1 MAKRRSNGE
10 GCIFKDTR
18 SGKWKGKF
26 EIGYDAK
33 GNRKFKSCTGN
44 SEREVRLMLKDLM
57 EKHHAGIDVSSK
69 SIKVGDYFDRWF
81 YNNAI
86 YNLRES
92 TSQSY
97 EMIIRRHIK
106 PHIGDIVFSSLNGDD
121 ISEFY
126 RFLYNNG
133 RLNGKGGLSSK
144 TVENIHL
151 VISSCINFA
160 LKRGE
165 LIRNP
170 LLTVKLKR
178 EGKKEVEVFT
188 REEQEKIIAE
198 CPNHYYGMAIKF
210 DFYTGLRAGELLGL
224 TWDCVNFDKNTIRV
238 NKQVQRNKNFNRYA
252 ETKTVLGF
260 VYNTKTETSNRVIKV
275 MPKLMNDLAEYKLQ
289 QDKIKHK
296 LGKDYYTKLNLVF
309 PRQDGYFTDTG
320 TFLDAFTRIQN
331 KLEIKHRNV
340 HAMRHTFATRALE
353 SGMKSIVVSRL
364 LGYASIQITMD
375 IYGHV
380 IPDFAEQELEKMED
394 IYRKI

>member
-10 GCIFKDTR
+10 GCIYKDTR

-44 SEREVRLMLKDLM
+44 SEREVRLLLKDLM
-57 EKHHAGIDVSSK
+57 QKHHAGIDISSK
-69 SIKVGDYFDRWF
+69 SIKVGEYFDKWF
-81 YNNAI
+81 YNNVI
-86 YNLRES
+86 YDLRES

-106 PHIGDIVFSSLNGDD
+106 PHIGNIVFSSLNGDD
-121 ISEFY
+121 INEFY

-133 RLNGKGGLSSK
+133 RLNGKGGLSNK

-151 VISSCINFA
+151 VISSCINYA

-188 REEQEKIIAE
+188 REEQKKIIDE

-224 TWDCVNFDKNTIRV
+224 TWDCVDFYKNTVRI
-238 NKQVQRNKNFNRYA
+238 NKQVQRNKNFSRNA
-252 ETKTVLGF
+252 QTKTVLGF
-260 VYNTKTETSNRVIKV
+260 VYNTKTETLNRVIKV
-275 MPKLMNDLAEYKLQ
+275 MQPLMNDLTEYKLR
-289 QDKIKHK
+289 QDTIKRK
-296 LGKDYYTKLNLVF
+296 LRQDYYTKLNLVF

-320 TFLDAFTRIQN
+320 TFLDAFSRIQD

-353 SGMKSIVVSRL
+353 SGIKPIVVSRL
-364 LGYASIQITMD
+364 LRHASIQITLD

-380 IPDFAEQELEKMED
+380 IPDFAEQELEKMEE
-394 IYRKI
+394 IYQ

>member
-10 GCIFKDTR
+10 GCIYKDTR

-33 GNRKFKSCTGN
+33 GNRNFKSCTGN
-44 SEREVRLMLKDLM
+44 SEREVRLLLKDLM
-57 EKHHAGIDVSSK
+57 QKHHAGIDVSSK
-69 SIKVGDYFDRWF
+69 SVKVGDYFDRWF
-81 YNNAI
+81 YDNAI
-86 YNLRES
+86 YGLRES

-106 PHIGDIVFSSLNGDD
+106 PHIGNIVFSSLNGDD
-121 ISEFY
+121 INEFY

-133 RLNGKGGLSSK
+133 RLNGKGGLSNK

-151 VISSCINFA
+151 VISSCINYA

-188 REEQEKIIAE
+188 REEQKKIIDE

-224 TWDCVNFDKNTIRV
+224 TWDCVDFYKNTVRI
-238 NKQVQRNKNFNRYA
+238 NKQVQRNKNFSRNA
-252 ETKTVLGF
+252 QTKTVLGF

-275 MPKLMNDLAEYKLQ
+275 MQPLMNDLAEYKSR
-289 QDKIKHK
+289 QDAIKRK
-296 LGKDYYTKLNLVF
+296 LGQDYYTKLNLVF

-320 TFLDAFTRIQN
+320 TFLDAFSRIQD

-353 SGMKSIVVSRL
+353 SGMKPIVVSRL
-364 LGYASIQITMD
+364 LGHASIQITMD

-380 IPDFAEQELEKMED
+380 IPDFAEQELEKMEE
-394 IYRKI
+394 IYQ

>member
-10 GCIFKDTR
+10 GCIYKDTR

-44 SEREVRLMLKDLM
+44 SEREVRLLLKDLM
-57 EKHHAGIDVSSK
+57 QKHHAGIDVSSK
-69 SIKVGDYFDRWF
+69 SIKVGEYFDKWF
-81 YNNAI
+81 YNNVI
-86 YNLRES
+86 YDLRES

-106 PHIGDIVFSSLNGDD
+106 PFLGDIAFANLSSDD
-121 ISEFY
+121 IKEFY
-126 RFLYNNG
+126 RFLYDNG
-133 RLNGKGGLSSK
+133 KLNGKGGLSSK

-151 VISSCINFA
+151 VISSCINYA
-160 LKRGE
+160 LKKGE

-188 REEQEKIIAE
+188 REEQKKIINE

-224 TWDCVNFDKNTIRV
+224 TWDCVDFYKNTIRI
-238 NKQVQRNKNFNRYA
+238 NKQVQRNKNFSRNA
-252 ETKTVLGF
+252 QTKTVLGF

-275 MPKLMNDLAEYKLQ
+275 MQPLMNDLAEYKLR
-289 QDKIKHK
+289 QDTIKRK
-296 LGKDYYTKLNLVF
+296 LGQDYYAKLNLVF

-320 TFLDAFTRIQN
+320 TFLDAFSRIQN

-353 SGMKSIVVSRL
+353 SGMKPIVVSRL
-364 LGYASIQITMD
+364 LGHASIQITMD

-380 IPDFAEQELEKMED
+380 IPDFAEQELEKMEE
-394 IYRKI
+394 IYV

>member
-10 GCIFKDTR
+10 GCIYKDTR

-44 SEREVRLMLKDLM
+44 SEREVRLLLKDLM
-57 EKHHAGIDVSSK
+57 EKHQSGIDVSSK
-69 SIKVGDYFDRWF
+69 SVKVGEYFDKWF
-81 YNNAI
+81 YDNVI
-86 YNLRES
+86 YDLRKS

-106 PHIGDIVFSSLNGDD
+106 PHIGDIVFANLNDDD
-121 ISEFY
+121 IKNFY
-126 RFLYNNG
+126 RFLYENG
-133 RLNGKGGLSSK
+133 KLNGKGGLSPK

-165 LIRNP
+165 LMRNP
-170 LLTVKLKR
+170 LLTVKLRR
-178 EGKKEVEVFT
+178 EGKKEIEVFT
-188 REEQEKIIAE
+188 RDEQEKILAE

-224 TWDCVNFDKNTIRV
+224 TWDCVDFCKNTIRI
-238 NKQVQRNKNFNRYA
+238 NKQVQRNKIFNQKSDN
-252 ETKTVLGF
+252 KTILGF
-260 VYNTKTETSNRVIKV
+260 VYNTKTKTSNRIIKV
-275 MPKLMNDLAEYKLQ
+275 MRPLMIELTKYKKE
-289 QDKIKHK
+289 QDILKKK
-296 LGKDYYTKLNLVF
+296 LGQDYYTKLNLVF

-320 TFLDAFTRIQN
+320 TFLDAFSRIQN
-331 KLEIKHRNV
+331 KLDIPHRNV

-353 SGMKSIVVSRL
+353 SGMKPIVVSRL
-364 LGYASIQITMD
+364 LGHASIQITMD

-380 IPDFAEQELEKMED
+380 IPDFAEQELKKMEE
-394 IYRKI
+394 IYR

>member
-10 GCIFKDTR
+10 GCIYKDTR

-26 EIGYDAK
+26 EIGIDIK

-44 SEREVRLMLKDLM
+44 SEKEVRLKLKDLM
-57 EKHHAGIDVSSK
+57 VKHSSGIDISSK
-69 SIKVGDYFDRWF
+69 CIKVGEYFEKWF
-81 YNNAI
+81 YNSAI
-86 YNLRES
+86 YGLRDS

-106 PHIGDIVFSSLNGDD
+106 PNIGNIAFANLNGDD
-121 ISEFY
+121 IQKFY
-126 RFLYNNG
+126 NHLYSNG
-133 RLNGKGGLSSK
+133 RLTGKGGLSNK

-151 VISSCINFA
+151 VMSSCINFA

-170 LLTVKLKR
+170 LLTVKLRR
-178 EGKKEVEVFT
+178 ENKKEVEVFT
-188 REEQEKIIAE
+188 REEQEKILAE

-224 TWDCVNFDKNTIRV
+224 TWDCVDFYKNTIRI
-238 NKQVQRNKNFNRYA
+238 NKQVQRNKNFSRNA
-252 ETKTVLGF
+252 QTKTVLGF

-275 MPKLMNDLAEYKLQ
+275 MQPLMNDLAEYKLR
-289 QDKIKHK
+289 QDTIKRK
-296 LGKDYYTKLNLVF
+296 LGQDYYAKLNLVF

-320 TFLDAFTRIQN
+320 TFLDAFSRIQN

-353 SGMKSIVVSRL
+353 SGMKPIVVSRL
-364 LGYASIQITMD
+364 LGHASIQITMD

-380 IPDFAEQELEKMED
+380 IPDFAEQELEKMEE
-394 IYRKI
+394 IYV

>member
-10 GCIFKDTR
+10 GCIYKDTR

-44 SEREVRLMLKDLM
+44 SEREVRLLLKDLM
-57 EKHHAGIDVSSK
+57 QKHHAGIDVSSK
-69 SIKVGDYFDRWF
+69 SIKVGEYFDKWF
-81 YNNAI
+81 YNNVI
-86 YNLRES
+86 YDLRES

-106 PHIGDIVFSSLNGDD
+106 PFLGDIAFANLSSDD
-121 ISEFY
+121 IKEFY
-126 RFLYNNG
+126 RFLYDNG
-133 RLNGKGGLSSK
+133 KLNGKGGLSSK

-151 VISSCINFA
+151 VISSCINYA
-160 LKRGE
+160 LKKGE

-188 REEQEKIIAE
+188 REEQKKIINE

-224 TWDCVNFDKNTIRV
+224 TWDCVDFYKNTIRI
-238 NKQVQRNKNFNRYA
+238 NKQVQRNKNFSRNA
-252 ETKTVLGF
+252 QTKTVLGF

-275 MPKLMNDLAEYKLQ
+275 MQPLMNDLAKYKLR
-289 QDKIKHK
+289 QDTIKRK
-296 LGKDYYTKLNLVF
+296 LGQDYYAKLNLVF

-320 TFLDAFTRIQN
+320 TFLDAFSRIQN

-353 SGMKSIVVSRL
+353 SGMKPIVVSRL
-364 LGYASIQITMD
+364 LGHASIQITMD

-380 IPDFAEQELEKMED
+380 IPDFAEQELEKMEE
-394 IYRKI
+394 IYV

>member
-10 GCIFKDTR
+10 GCIYKDTR

-44 SEREVRLMLKDLM
+44 SEREVRLLLKDLM

-69 SIKVGDYFDRWF
+69 SIKVGEYFDKWF

-86 YNLRES
+86 YSLRES

-106 PHIGDIVFSSLNGDD
+106 PHIGNIVFSSLNGDD
-121 ISEFY
+121 INEFY
-126 RFLYNNG
+126 RFLYDNG
-133 RLNGKGGLSSK
+133 RLNGKGGLSGK

-188 REEQEKIIAE
+188 RDEQAKIIEE

-252 ETKTVLGF
+252 ETKTILGF

-275 MPKLMNDLAEYKLQ
+275 LPKLMNDLAEYKLRQ
-289 QDKIKHK
+289 ETIKHK

-320 TFLDAFTRIQN
+320 TFLDAFHRIQDR
-331 KLEIKHRNV
+331 LGIEHRNV

-353 SGMKSIVVSRL
+353 SGMKPIVVSRL
-364 LGYASIQITMD
+364 LGHASIQITMD

-380 IPDFAEQELEKMED
+380 IPDFAEQELEKMEE
-394 IYRKI
+394 IYI

>member
-10 GCIFKDTR
+10 GSIFRDSR

-44 SEREVRLMLKDLM
+44 SEREVRLLLKDLM
-57 EKHHAGIDVSSK
+57 EKHKAGIDITSK
-69 SIKVGDYFDRWF
+69 SLKVGEYFDKWF

-86 YNLRES
+86 YGLRES

-106 PHIGDIVFSSLNGDD
+106 PYFENLAFANLTGDD
-121 ISEFY
+121 IQGFY
-126 RFLYNNG
+126 NHLSSNG
-133 RLNGKGGLSSK
+133 RLNSNGGLSCK

-151 VISSCINFA
+151 VMSSCINYA

-178 EGKKEVEVFT
+178 DGKKEVEVFT

-224 TWDCVNFDKNTIRV
+224 TWDCVDFYKNTIRI
-238 NKQVQRNKNFNRYA
+238 NKQVQRNKNFSKNA
-252 ETKTVLGF
+252 ESKTILGF
-260 VYNTKTETSNRVIKV
+260 VYNTKTKTSNRVIKV
-275 MPKLMNDLAEYKLQ
+275 IPKLMSELENYKEN
-289 QDKIKHK
+289 QDIIKRKI
-296 LGKDYYTKLNLVF
+296 GQDYYSNLKLVF
-309 PRQDGYFTDTG
+309 PRPDGYFADTTTLLD
-320 TFLDAFTRIQN
+320 TFKRIQGN
-331 KLEIKHRNV
+331 LDIPKRNI
-340 HAMRHTFATRALE
+340 HTIRHTFATRALE
-353 SGMKSIVVSRL
+353 SGMLPIVVSRL
-364 LGYASIQITMD
+364 LGHASIKITND
-375 IYGHV
+375 TYGHV
-380 IPDFAEQELEKMED
+380 IPDFVEQELEKMEE
-394 IYRKI
+394 IYK

>member
-10 GCIFKDTR
+10 GCIYKDTR

-44 SEREVRLMLKDLM
+44 SEREVRLLLKDLM
-57 EKHHAGIDVSSK
+57 EKHHAGIDISSK
-69 SIKVGDYFDRWF
+69 SLKVGEYFDKWF
-81 YNNAI
+81 YTNAI
-86 YNLRES
+86 YGLRDS

-106 PHIGDIVFSSLNGDD
+106 PHIGNIPFANLTGDD
-121 ISEFY
+121 IQEFY
-126 RFLYNNG
+126 DYLYKHG
-133 RLNGKGGLSSK
+133 KLNGKGKLSPK

-151 VISSCINFA
+151 VISSCINYA

-170 LLTVKLKR
+170 LLTVKLMR

-188 REEQEKIIAE
+188 REEQEKIIEE
-198 CPNHYYGMAIKF
+198 CKKHYYGMAIKF

-224 TWDCVNFDKNTIRV
+224 TWDCVNFEKNTVRI
-238 NKQVQRNKNFNRYA
+238 NKQVQRNKNFSGYA
-252 ETKTVLGF
+252 ETKTILGF
-260 VYNTKTETSNRVIKV
+260 VYNTKTKNSNRVIKV
-275 MPKLMNDLAEYKLQ
+275 MPPLMNDLAEYKVQ
-289 QDKIKHK
+289 QDTIKRK
-296 LGKDYYTKLNLVF
+296 LGQDYYTKLNLVF

-320 TFLDAFTRIQN
+320 TFLDAFSRIQD
-331 KLEIKHRNV
+331 KLEIKHKNV
-340 HAMRHTFATRALE
+340 HTMRHTFATRALE
-353 SGMKSIVVSRL
+353 SGIKPIVVSRL
-364 LGYASIQITMD
+364 LGHASIQITMD

-380 IPDFAEQELEKMED
+380 IPDFAEQELEKLET
-394 IYRKI
+394 IYK

>member
-69 SIKVGDYFDRWF
+69 SIKVGDYFDKWF
-81 YNNAI
+81 YDNAI
-86 YNLRES
+86 YSLRES

-106 PHIGDIVFSSLNGDD
+106 PHIGNIVFSSLNGND

-133 RLNGKGGLSSK
+133 RLNGKGGLSNK

-151 VISSCINFA
+151 VISSCVNFA

-252 ETKTVLGF
+252 ETKTILGF

-275 MPKLMNDLAEYKLQ
+275 MPKLMNDLAEYKLK
-289 QDKIKHK
+289 QDRLKHK

-320 TFLDAFTRIQN
+320 TFLDTFTRIQN

-353 SGMKSIVVSRL
+353 SGMKPIVVSRL
-364 LGYASIQITMD
+364 LGHASIQITMD

-394 IYRKI
+394 IYL